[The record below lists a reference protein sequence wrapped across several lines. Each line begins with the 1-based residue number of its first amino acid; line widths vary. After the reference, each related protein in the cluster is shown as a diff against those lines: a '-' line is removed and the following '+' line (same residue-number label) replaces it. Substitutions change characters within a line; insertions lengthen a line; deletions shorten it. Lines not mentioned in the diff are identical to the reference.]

1 MCCAQVSAAKGD
13 YTMKQ
18 SRTFSFQYV
27 YSVVFGM
34 QQAAITWVSSCL
46 LYSLHYLF
54 LSRLADCITVS
65 MPAQAVLTTTSHEIL
80 RAAVVVCTD
89 SYGYV
94 RVFGLTSSSRQ
105 WGLQSATWC
114 TCLA

>member
-1 MCCAQVSAAKGD
+1 
-13 YTMKQ
+13 MKQ
-18 SRTFSFQYV
+18 SRTFSFQYA
-27 YSVVFGM
+27 YSVVLGM

-46 LYSLHYLF
+46 LYSLHYRF
-54 LSRLADCITVS
+54 LSSLADCITVS
-65 MPAQAVLTTTSHEIL
+65 MPAHAVLTTSHKLL

-94 RVFGLTSSSRQ
+94 RMFGLTSSSRQ
-105 WGLQSATWC
+105 WGLQSATWR